1 LPLLSPGP
9 PRFGIPDLCGLLF
22 ANFWH
27 ITIHYGFME
36 IPDLHSVLEQAKD
49 LGCPVDLNEA
59 IYFES
64 RDLVVRRKSGKSI
77 MGWRLPLF
85 AFMFRNS
92 LRISDLFNLPPRN
105 FLQIGRQV
113 EI

>member
-1 LPLLSPGP
+1 MHSAEHIEVLN
-9 PRFGIPDLCGLLF
+9 LF

-27 ITIHYGFME
+27 ITIDYGFME
-36 IPDLHSVLEQAKD
+36 IPDLHTVLEQARD
-49 LGCPVDLNEA
+49 LGCPVDRNEA

-64 RDLVVRRKSGKSI
+64 RDQVVRRKSGKSI
-77 MGWRLPLF
+77 MRWRLPLF
-85 AFMFRNS
+85 AFMFRKT